1 MKIVIAGGGTSGW
14 MTAAAVCKT
23 FPDWDVTIISG
34 GDSIG
39 VGESTTPHINQY
51 LKYMGIPD
59 HVFLPAAR
67 ATFKS
72 SSRFEDFVA
81 EGKVFHYP
89 NGQSINSDVKYH
101 DWMQAKAFYP
111 DKTPPFAEVFMPFVS
126 VAEEGRMPLND
137 QLLSPYDLAK
147 DRSFHINAK
156 AFSEYLKDTF
166 CENITVIES
175 KIKSVRIAK
184 GNVTSVLVDRG
195 IHDIKPHEVYGDLY
209 IDCTGQQRVLSGSLS
224 KWNPFDTIL
233 TDSAL
238 VVKTEY
244 TNRKKQMVPYTN
256 AKGLTSGWEWTIPT
270 YDFISRG
277 YVFSSRF
284 QKEEDAR
291 EEFGYDDAKLIKF
304 ENGRHERAW
313 TGNCVSIG
321 LSYGFIEPLE
331 STSLFNTHHGILGLM
346 DILMVEKLPGQF
358 ARDRF
363 NHDLAEHMDGWR
375 EFVEAHYYYSTRRD
389 TPFWRAVTDEVEYKQ
404 EGTHEAVRHMMVS
417 GDPIP
422 TGHMPIAFILAGS
435 GFTNINKRHY
445 EYFGY
450 PITVPEKTVDMWY
463 TNWEARKKLAGTLPT
478 MYEFL
483 SGTFNYEGG

>member
-1 MKIVIAGGGTSGW
+1 MV
-14 MTAAAVCKT
+14 
-23 FPDWDVTIISG
+23 
-34 GDSIG
+34 
-39 VGESTTPHINQY
+39 
-51 LKYMGIPD
+51 
-59 HVFLPAAR
+59 
-67 ATFKS
+67 
-72 SSRFEDFVA
+72 
-81 EGKVFHYP
+81 
-89 NGQSINSDVKYH
+89 
-101 DWMQAKAFYP
+101 
-111 DKTPPFAEVFMPFVS
+111 
-126 VAEEGRMPLND
+126 
-137 QLLSPYDLAK
+137 
-147 DRSFHINAK
+147 
-156 AFSEYLKDTF
+156 
-166 CENITVIES
+166 ES

-195 IHDIKPHEVYGDLY
+195 PHDIKPHEVYGDLY

-277 YVFSSRF
+277 YVFS
-284 QKEEDAR
+284 
-291 EEFGYDDAKLIKF
+291 
-304 ENGRHERAW
+304 ERAW

-422 TGHMPIAFILAGS
+422 SGHMPIAFILAGS

-450 PITVPEKTVDMWY
+450 PITVSEKTVDMWY